1 MRRSSSLLA
10 LGCCLGL
17 LGLAACNPQSEPAT
31 PADPAATAG
40 AGAGNVVPDAGSDS
54 EGMRYTCDGGYGV
67 VILGETARV
76 SAPGGYDI
84 ELRRVAD
91 MAPPVF
97 SGEAME
103 FAVESDGAVLNQD
116 EGGRL
121 PCREAD

>member
-1 MRRSSSLLA
+1 MRQPSSVLA
-10 LGCCLGL
+10 LSCCLGL
-17 LGLAACNPQSEPAT
+17 LGLSACNPEPGPADTAEPAE
-31 PADPAATAG
+31 PANA
-40 AGAGNVVPDAGSDS
+40 VSDAGSDS
-54 EGMRYTCDGGYGV
+54 EGMRYTCDGGYAV

-97 SGEAME
+97 AGEALE

>member
-10 LGCCLGL
+10 LSCCLGL
-17 LGLAACNPQSEPAT
+17 LGLSACNPQSDAVGT
-31 PADPAATAG
+31 ADPADPANA
-40 AGAGNVVPDAGSDS
+40 VSDAGSDS
-54 EGMRYTCDGGYGV
+54 EGMRYTCDGGYAV

-84 ELRRVAD
+84 ELRRVTD

-97 SGEAME
+97 AGEAME
-103 FAVESDGAVLNQD
+103 FAIESDGAVLNQD

-121 PCREAD
+121 PCRESDR